1 MREKKKVRQ
10 NQKNRMTK
18 SKQHLTFCSRMKCA
32 LSIQRLTAFI
42 LLLQLNVAYAQSDS
56 LRTFTLAE
64 FLTIVKTYHPLAK
77 QADIVTDKA
86 KAELLIARGGFDPM
100 LYSDYDRK
108 VFYGNNYYSFFSSEI
123 KIPGWYGIE
132 VKAGYDYSY
141 GSNINPSDFIPKTGL
156 AYVGVSVP
164 LLKGL
169 FTDKKRADLQK
180 AKLFVSAS
188 EQQRILML
196 NDLLLDAVKGY
207 YEWTLAYRNKR
218 IIEEALLLSQQ
229 RFAATTQ
236 ATLLGDR
243 APIDSTE
250 AMAQYQT
257 RQYEFNQANLDFQ
270 KASFELSNFL
280 WTQNEQPYLLP
291 YGVVPEFNDAAVF
304 AQSVKLKPLTELEQT
319 IQTTH
324 PNVLMYQL
332 KVKQLEVE
340 RKLKIENLKPTL
352 NASYN
357 LLSKD
362 VSTWSNPEWS
372 MFKDYYKFGVK
383 FSMPL
388 TFAQG
393 RGDVRMANLKI
404 REAKYDLELKRNEL
418 NNKLR
423 SYYTELVVLKEQV
436 NLYKATVINYEKL
449 FTGEVMRYNAG
460 ESNVFLVNTRE
471 NKWLE
476 AQQKLAEVQLKYFK
490 AEAALKWVMMQLN

>member
-1 MREKKKVRQ
+1 MQ
-10 NQKNRMTK
+10 K
-18 SKQHLTFCSRMKCA
+18 SKQHLVLDSWLMSRFSKNCLIVMICLLPLNA
-32 LSIQRLTAFI
+32 SI
-42 LLLQLNVAYAQSDS
+42 AQSDS

-64 FLTIVKTYHPLAK
+64 FLTIVKAYHPLAK

-86 KAELLIARGGFDPM
+86 KAELLSARGGFDPM
-100 LYSDYDRK
+100 IYSDYDRK
-108 VFYGNNYYSFFSSEI
+108 VFYGNNYYSFFGSEI

-132 VKAGYDYSY
+132 VKAGYDYTY
-141 GSNINPSDFIPKTGL
+141 GSNINPSDYIPKTGL
-156 AYVGVSVP
+156 AYVGISVP

-218 IIEEALLLSQQ
+218 IIEEALLLSKQ
-229 RFAATTQ
+229 RFESTTQ

-250 AMAQYQT
+250 AMAQFQT
-257 RQYEFNQANLDFQ
+257 RQYEYNQANLDFQ

-280 WTQNEQPYLLP
+280 WTQNEQPYVLP
-291 YGVVPEFNDAAVF
+291 DGVVPEFNDAAVF

-362 VSTWSNPEWS
+362 ITTWSNPEWS

-393 RGDVRMANLKI
+393 RGDVRIANLKI

-436 NLYKATVINYEKL
+436 NLYKATVTNYEKL
-449 FTGEVMRYNAG
+449 YTGEVMRFNAG

-490 AEAALKWVMMQLN
+490 AEAALKWVMMQLNN